1 MADTITARDANHRFA
16 RILSEVELGK
26 EFVVTRNGVPV
37 ARIVPERLPDGRRR
51 LTAEQ
56 ERILAESNMRPLAQ
70 GWPLGIEH
78 FDRNDSTTIYL
89 ESRIAIGSVQL
100 YARQQRSRLYCGR
113 T

>member
-16 RILSEVELGK
+16 RILSEVESGK

-56 ERILAESNMRPLAQ
+56 ERILAESNMRLRQ

-78 FDRNDSTTIYL
+78 FDRN
-89 ESRIAIGSVQL
+89 EL
-100 YARQQRSRLYCGR
+100 YDDILGIKDPEA
-113 T
+113 